1 MNYYLNDR
9 AVEFELDDRGLKF
22 YPNDRKI
29 EFQLNAAQ
37 DILTGDQW
45 ILSTGY
51 WNDSEYWDDLE
62 YWKDLPN
69 G

>member
-1 MNYYLNDR
+1 MNFYLNDR
-9 AVEFELDDRGLKF
+9 PVEFELDNRELKF
-22 YPNDRKI
+22 YPNDHKI
-29 EFQLNAAQ
+29 EFLLNATQ